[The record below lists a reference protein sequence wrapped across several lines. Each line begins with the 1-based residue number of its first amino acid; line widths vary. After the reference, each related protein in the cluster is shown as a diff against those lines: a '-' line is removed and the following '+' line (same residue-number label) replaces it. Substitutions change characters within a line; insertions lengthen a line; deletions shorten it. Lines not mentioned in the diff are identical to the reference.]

1 MDACNAKPV
10 TEEEVESMWALF
22 GPPPILRSESKVGY
36 YKLRKAFIRYFRPK
50 DARQWSWVRELVDTQ
65 WEIHGHL
72 RKRTLAVERYDPFWR
87 EHQYKTIFQHLQQAK
102 KEAHELSPQLSEY
115 ECLQEFQGRLTSR
128 IAIAE
133 RQLLELAQ
141 PNDSKD
147 RLAYETAAKHVEKAD
162 KWLKNATQRRNTLLK
177 ILEYFCRRA
186 DREAEIAAARYD
198 HVQQD
203 EVRKIAV
210 PRVVPSPAAID
221 NITTQDHTEALHP
234 LPVAAQQSR

>member
-177 ILEYFCRRA
+177 ILDSTENTRILLSSRRSRDRNRHGRLRPRPTRRGQENRRA
-186 DREAEIAAARYD
+186 AGCSIAGSHR
-198 HVQQD
+198 
-203 EVRKIAV
+203 
-210 PRVVPSPAAID
+210 
-221 NITTQDHTEALHP
+221 
-234 LPVAAQQSR
+234 

>member
-177 ILEYFCRRA
+177 ILDSTENTRILLSSRRSRGRNRRGPLRPRPTRRGQENRRA
-186 DREAEIAAARYD
+186 AGCSIAGSHR
-198 HVQQD
+198 
-203 EVRKIAV
+203 
-210 PRVVPSPAAID
+210 
-221 NITTQDHTEALHP
+221 
-234 LPVAAQQSR
+234 

>member
-1 MDACNAKPV
+1 
-10 TEEEVESMWALF
+10 
-22 GPPPILRSESKVGY
+22 
-36 YKLRKAFIRYFRPK
+36 
-50 DARQWSWVRELVDTQ
+50 
-65 WEIHGHL
+65 
-72 RKRTLAVERYDPFWR
+72 
-87 EHQYKTIFQHLQQAK
+87 QQAK
-102 KEAHELSPQLSEY
+102 KEAHELSPQLSEH

-186 DREAEIAAARYD
+186 DRETEIAAARYGT
-198 HVQQD
+198 VKQD

-210 PRVVPSPAAID
+210 PRVVPSPADID
-221 NITTQDHTEALHP
+221 NITPQDHPEALHP